1 MTKRLAL
8 IVGNSLYRDQ
18 TLSGLKSPDAD
29 VGALKDALS
38 DPALGGFDDVNL
50 VFNSASHIVRREIFD
65 FFDRKKRNDLLLFY
79 FTGHGVLDKNGQ
91 LYMVVKD
98 TDTKALRGTAIPAR
112 YITEEMDNCR
122 SRRQVLILDC
132 CHSGAFERGTK
143 GATGM
148 SVGTSNVFEGS
159 GYGRVVLTASD
170 ATQYAWEG
178 NQVIGDA
185 ENSLFTHFFIQGIQ
199 SGEADADR
207 DGKITID
214 EIYEYTY
221 ERILAE
227 TSHQTP
233 GKWSFKEQGE
243 VIISQSP
250 LLVSIDDD
258 FTAREELDL
267 NKRYAEGLSA
277 MYQENWDNAIQKF
290 EVVLERNPDFPNIKE
305 KIQEAERNNQNE
317 DLYLQAVLDIE
328 SGRFEEAKTKILE
341 IQASQT
347 EYKNM
352 DKLLAHVNARLMEKE
367 PQEGLQDLESSVQ
380 REVVREIPELDDQ
393 WKKANLRRENPDW
406 RI

>member
-1 MTKRLAL
+1 MPQFHPFCQ
-8 IVGNSLYRDQ
+8 I
-18 TLSGLKSPDAD
+18 LSK
-29 VGALKDALS
+29 V
-38 DPALGGFDDVNL
+38 
-50 VFNSASHIVRREIFD
+50 
-65 FFDRKKRNDLLLFY
+65 
-79 FTGHGVLDKNGQ
+79 Q
-91 LYMVVKD
+91 
-98 TDTKALRGTAIPAR
+98 
-112 YITEEMDNCR
+112 
-122 SRRQVLILDC
+122 
-132 CHSGAFERGTK
+132 
-143 GATGM
+143 
-148 SVGTSNVFEGS
+148 
-159 GYGRVVLTASD
+159 
-170 ATQYAWEG
+170 
-178 NQVIGDA
+178 
-185 ENSLFTHFFIQGIQ
+185 
-199 SGEADADR
+199 
-207 DGKITID
+207 
-214 EIYEYTY
+214 Y

>member
-1 MTKRLAL
+1 LT
-8 IVGNSLYRDQ
+8 
-18 TLSGLKSPDAD
+18 
-29 VGALKDALS
+29 
-38 DPALGGFDDVNL
+38 
-50 VFNSASHIVRREIFD
+50 E
-65 FFDRKKRNDLLLFY
+65 KKRDDLLLFY

-243 VIISQSP
+243 LIISQSP